1 MNKQQSRW
9 IPMYRVEKR
18 LTNANYIVRK
28 INTNYTQ
35 CVHRMRLRPIK
46 PQYEIQDLESIDPRN
61 FEADPSIP
69 EEERE
74 PQFFDN
80 QIENHI
86 NQEAMTL
93 PRTVPE
99 TRSISF
105 NQNVQ
110 TASFSAQEPPTNH
123 QQIQQETIYDEN
135 TFFVEGSVP
144 SEARETPETI
154 DVGDYVFSANSN
166 FPQTDARFGSQRPY
180 NLRRSD
186 HLALAREHSVY
197 NSLQV
202 SEEDPQVKVITY
214 FPLSHYPD
222 PDLSIAFSDAEN
234 SDIETST
241 SDPESSLEF
250 YFSIASANIDDTF
263 NSAETNTSM
272 PQNNDATEQTPG
284 MEDSLRNSANELA
297 VTNSQ
302 EYNEVASYD
311 DPALE
316 TTETDSDINFQGPSH
331 SSPLR
336 HRVPPRELIDLGPI
350 LPNRRR
356 VIPLTLHRQQIDGNL
371 HQTLDY
377 ATDTEDSLL

>member
-9 IPMYRVEKR
+9 IPLYRVEKR
-18 LTNANYIVRK
+18 LTNANYIVQK
-28 INTNYTQ
+28 INTNCTQ

-110 TASFSAQEPPTNH
+110 TASFSAQESPTNH

-166 FPQTDARFGSQRPY
+166 FPHTDARFGSQRPC
-180 NLRRSD
+180 NMRRSD

-222 PDLSIAFSDAEN
+222 PDLSIAFSDADN

-241 SDPESSLEF
+241 SDPESSLEL
-250 YFSIASANIDDTF
+250 YFSIALGNIDDTF
-263 NSAETNTSM
+263 NSAETNTSI
-272 PQNNDATEQTPG
+272 PQNNDANEQTSETENGNNLPAT
-284 MEDSLRNSANELA
+284 DSLRNSANESA

-302 EYNEVASYD
+302 EYNEGVSYD
-311 DPALE
+311 DPVFE
-316 TTETDSDINFQGPSH
+316 TTETDSDLNFQGPRH

-336 HRVPPRELIDLGPI
+336 HRPRFHFTKRKAGHSTNSP
-350 LPNRRR
+350 
-356 VIPLTLHRQQIDGNL
+356 
-371 HQTLDY
+371 
-377 ATDTEDSLL
+377 

>member
-1 MNKQQSRW
+1 MCTQ
-9 IPMYRVEKR
+9 
-18 LTNANYIVRK
+18 NAIA
-28 INTNYTQ
+28 T
-35 CVHRMRLRPIK
+35 IK

-80 QIENHI
+80 QIEKHI

-144 SEARETPETI
+144 SEERETPETI

-166 FPQTDARFGSQRPY
+166 FPQTDTRFGSQRPY

-214 FPLSHYPD
+214 FPLSHYPY

-234 SDIETST
+234 SDIETSA
-241 SDPESSLEF
+241 SDTESSLEF
-250 YFSIASANIDDTF
+250 YFSIASGKIDDTF
-263 NSAETNTSM
+263 NSAETITSM
-272 PQNNDATEQTPG
+272 PQNNDATEQTQG
-284 MEDSLRNSANELA
+284 MEDGNNLPETDSLRNPANESA

-311 DPALE
+311 DPASE
-316 TTETDSDINFQGPSH
+316 TTETDSDINFQGPRH

-336 HRVPPRELIDLGPI
+336 HRVAARELIDLGPI